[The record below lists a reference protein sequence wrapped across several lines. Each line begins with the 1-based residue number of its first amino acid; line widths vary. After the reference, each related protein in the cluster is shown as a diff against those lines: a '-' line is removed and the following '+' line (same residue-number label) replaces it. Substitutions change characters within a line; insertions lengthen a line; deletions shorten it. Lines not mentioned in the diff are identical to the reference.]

1 MRAKG
6 PSQMPKKKTA
16 KKRTNKKVK
25 EAAQK
30 DVTAAAPI
38 PNGVADSESQKM
50 TPDEINQAHL
60 LATLK
65 ELTSLAESG
74 AIKGLVFVADGQ
86 AQKRGWSGNV
96 NVRNVMMPLELTKLE
111 ISMIALN
118 QTRGQQAV
126 G

>member
-1 MRAKG
+1 
-6 PSQMPKKKTA
+6 MPKKKTA

-30 DVTAAAPI
+30 DVGSA
-38 PNGVADSESQKM
+38 VADRAASNEEPQMS
-50 TPDEINQAHL
+50 PDEINQAHL
-60 LATLK
+60 LATLR

>member
-1 MRAKG
+1 
-6 PSQMPKKKTA
+6 MPKKKTA

-30 DVTAAAPI
+30 DVGAA
-38 PNGVADSESQKM
+38 VADRSAGNEEPQMS
-50 TPDEINQAHL
+50 PDEINQAHL